1 MNKKE
6 LQIFNNSDFGEI
18 RTLEE
23 NSKVLFCAT
32 DVARALGYSNPH
44 DAISRHCK
52 GVVKREGVSQ
62 TTNQHGM
69 TTQQVTELNFIPEGD
84 VYRLITH
91 SKLPSAERFESWVF
105 DEVLP
110 SIRKHGM
117 YATEEL
123 IANPD
128 LAIAAF
134 TALKEER
141 ERNKAL
147 QITIAVQ
154 EQQIS
159 ELKPKASYYDLI
171 LNCKDL
177 VSIGT
182 IAKDYGKSA
191 RWLNTLLHD
200 KGIQYKQ
207 GKIWLL
213 YQKYAEKGYT
223 STKTHN
229 YLDGNGVTHS
239 KIHTYWTQKGR
250 LFIYELLKQDGIVP
264 TMEKKSVA

>member
-1 MNKKE
+1 MNE
-6 LQIFNNSDFGEI
+6 LQIFNNDQFGEI
-18 RTLEE
+18 RTIEE

-32 DVARALGYSNPH
+32 DIARSLGYSNPH

-62 TTNQHGM
+62 TTNQHG
-69 TTQQVTELNFIPEGD
+69 TTTHQITEINFIPEGD

-91 SKLPSAERFESWVF
+91 SKLPSAEQFESWVF

-117 YATEEL
+117 YAVDEL
-123 IANPD
+123 IENPD
-128 LAIAAF
+128 LAIAAL

-141 ERNKAL
+141 AKSAKLE
-147 QITIAVQ
+147 TTVAVQ
-154 EQQIS
+154 EQQIA
-159 ELKPKASYYDLI
+159 EMKPKASYYDLI

-177 VSIGT
+177 VSIGK

-191 RWLNTLLHD
+191 QWLNTLLHD

-207 GKIWLL
+207 GNIWLL

-229 YLDGNGVTHS
+229 YIDDKGAAHS
-239 KIHTYWTQKGR
+239 KIHTFWTQKGR
-250 LFIYELLKQDGIVP
+250 LFIYGLLKNDGILP
-264 TMEKKSVA
+264 TMEKNSVA